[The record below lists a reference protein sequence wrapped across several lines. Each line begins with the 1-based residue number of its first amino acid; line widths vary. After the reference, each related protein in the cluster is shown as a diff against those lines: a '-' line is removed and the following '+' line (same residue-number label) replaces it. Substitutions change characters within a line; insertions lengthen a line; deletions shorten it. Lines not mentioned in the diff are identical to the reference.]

1 VIYYALKKWELMA
14 IVAGKLAAWN
24 PQEPG
29 HLIDLAYAKR
39 RSEGLHIAHTI
50 LTHAAEVHP
59 ANATIQFNL
68 ACYEAQLGNPL
79 APVAFAAPRPRYCKG
94 SDKA

>member
-1 VIYYALKKWELMA
+1 MIYYALKKWELMA

-50 LTHAAEVHP
+50 LTHTAEVHP

-68 ACYEAQLGNPL
+68 AC
-79 APVAFAAPRPRYCKG
+79 
-94 SDKA
+94 

>member
-1 VIYYALKKWELMA
+1 MES
-14 IVAGKLAAWN
+14 
-24 PQEPG
+24 PEPG
-29 HLIDLAYAKR
+29 HFIDLAYAKR

-68 ACYEAQLGNPL
+68 ACYEAQLGNLDRAKAHLSKATRADKKFSLLALNDPDLEPL
-79 APVAFAAPRPRYCKG
+79 WSSLSR
-94 SDKA
+94 D